1 MLGQIGHQHVADGG
15 GGLPLL
21 LAGDDALV
29 LQAGVA
35 VVVDTE
41 GEGHVVGE
49 GLALESHILDA
60 LPGGL
65 GQVDLI
71 VQADEVVVEIARLL
85 RVKGDGYI
93 PFFPLVPARG
103 GPLHVSLHLRAGHL
117 DGVEHIGVLVDVE
130 QVAVVEIALFQVAGV
145 LEQRNSGHVGA
156 GVLQLDGADEIDDSG
171 VLDAAGGDALDL
183 VHRLEVGGGMAQHV
197 VLNEGD
203 GLFLGALDGGQLTQ
217 ALVGLDALHGYGLH
231 SGGGDLLVGVEGQV
245 VAHHLAGIVLG
256 LTHRDGRAV
265 DVSGVGVAQLEHVH
279 LGALVQDGLGCIGA
293 VGGVLGSQAGMGGHH
308 DDVGLAADLLD
319 TSGHGVGHRL
329 KGQVSHALLGAVP
342 AGDVGSGD
350 TDNGHLHAAPLHDS
364 VARAGEVAA
373 VGVLDVGRQHRHV
386 HLLQNGLESV
396 HTEIKLM
403 VAQGPGII
411 VHVVEGGGHRVAGG
425 VLGVEVVG
433 HDGALDGVARVHQN
447 GVGVLRAHLVDV
459 GGYPG

>member
-1 MLGQIGHQHVADGG
+1 M
-15 GGLPLL
+15 
-21 LAGDDALV
+21 
-29 LQAGVA
+29 
-35 VVVDTE
+35 
-41 GEGHVVGE
+41 
-49 GLALESHILDA
+49 
-60 LPGGL
+60 
-65 GQVDLI
+65 
-71 VQADEVVVEIARLL
+71 
-85 RVKGDGYI
+85 
-93 PFFPLVPARG
+93 
-103 GPLHVSLHLRAGHL
+103 
-117 DGVEHIGVLVDVE
+117 
-130 QVAVVEIALFQVAGV
+130 
-145 LEQRNSGHVGA
+145 
-156 GVLQLDGADEIDDSG
+156 
-171 VLDAAGGDALDL
+171 
-183 VHRLEVGGGMAQHV
+183 
-197 VLNEGD
+197 
-203 GLFLGALDGGQLTQ
+203 
-217 ALVGLDALHGYGLH
+217 
-231 SGGGDLLVGVEGQV
+231 
-245 VAHHLAGIVLG
+245 
-256 LTHRDGRAV
+256 
-265 DVSGVGVAQLEHVH
+265 GVAQLEHVH